1 MSAARE
7 FHEKCKTVF
16 YIEMEW
22 IHKQLLK
29 LKLYAMFIAWT
40 KVCVLPGFS
49 PLPIY
54 TVATFFFKEIGKE
67 TLVNKAS
74 SLAYNFMLAI
84 FPAIIFLFT
93 LIPYIPKRIGF
104 QEQLMSLLALIL
116 PHNAYFAFESTIN
129 EIVNIQN
136 GNLLSIGFI
145 LSLFFATNGVHK
157 LMIAFNKSSLIVET
171 RTWLKQRL
179 VAIILTIIISF
190 SVIVCIAAMA
200 ISEILLN
207 YIEEE
212 LHYTGNL
219 TSYVIQLTSWT
230 LLGTLYFITVS
241 ILYRY
246 GPAHA
251 KKWKFFSAGS
261 WLATILAFLTIW
273 GFSYYIN
280 HFNSYNKLYGSI
292 GTLIVMMIWLYLNS
306 LILLVGFELNASV
319 DLSKRSVK
327 IIRPN
332 FNIFKKPLPVENKLE
347 KS

>member
-1 MSAARE
+1 MNWV
-7 FHEKCKTVF
+7 HQ
-16 YIEMEW
+16 
-22 IHKQLLK
+22 QLLR
-29 LKLYAMFIAWT
+29 LAPYRLFIKWT
-40 KVCVLPGFS
+40 KACVLPGFS
-49 PLPIY
+49 PLPLY

-93 LIPYIPKRIGF
+93 LIPYIPKSIGF
-104 QEQLMSLLALIL
+104 QKTLMDLLALVL
-116 PHNAYFAFESTIN
+116 PNNAYLAFETTIN

-136 GNLLSIGFI
+136 GSLLSVGFI
-145 LSLFFATNGVHK
+145 LSIFFSTNGVHK
-157 LMIAFNKSSLIVET
+157 LMVAFNKSSLIVET

-179 VAIILTIIISF
+179 VAMVLTLIIAV

-200 ISEILLN
+200 IGEILLTYLQNELN
-207 YIEEE
+207 YKGGIT
-212 LHYTGNL
+212 LFA
-219 TSYVIQLTSWT
+219 IQLTKWA
-230 LLGTLYFITVS
+230 LLGILYFITVS

-261 WLATILAFLTIW
+261 WLATILAFVTIW
-273 GFSYYIN
+273 GFSFYIN
-280 HFNSYNKLYGSI
+280 NFGSYNKLYGSI
-292 GTLIVMMIWLYLNS
+292 GTLIVVMIWLYLNS
-306 LILLVGFELNASV
+306 LILLIGFELNASV

-332 FNIFKKPLPVENKLE
+332 FNLFKKPLQTEEKLNK
-347 KS
+347 

>member
-1 MSAARE
+1 MN
-7 FHEKCKTVF
+7 
-16 YIEMEW
+16 W
-22 IHKQLLK
+22 IHQQLLK
-29 LKLYAMFIAWT
+29 LKIYSLFIEWT

-49 PLPIY
+49 PLPLY
-54 TVATFFFKEIGKE
+54 TVATFFFREIGKD

-104 QEQLMSLLALIL
+104 QEQLMKILALVL
-116 PHNAYFAFESTIN
+116 PNNAFNAFETTIK
-129 EIVNIQN
+129 EIVNIEN
-136 GNLLSIGFI
+136 GSLLSLGFF
-145 LSLFFATNGVHK
+145 LSVFFSTNGVHH
-157 LMIAFNKSSLIVET
+157 LMVAFNKSSLVVET

-179 VAIILTIIISF
+179 VAIILTVIIAF

-200 ISEILLN
+200 IGELLLN
-207 YIEEE
+207 YLKEEI
-212 LHYTGNL
+212 HYKG
-219 TSYVIQLTSWT
+219 QLTVYIIKFTRWA
-230 LLGTLYFITVS
+230 LLGILYFTTVS

-246 GPAHA
+246 GPAHS

-273 GFSYYIN
+273 GFSFYIN
-280 HFNSYNKLYGSI
+280 NFSSYNKIYGSI

-332 FNIFKKPLPVENKLE
+332 FNIFKKPLPVEDKLE
-347 KS
+347 K

>member
-1 MSAARE
+1 MNW
-7 FHEKCKTVF
+7 VQ
-16 YIEMEW
+16 
-22 IHKQLLK
+22 KQLLK
-29 LKLYAMFIAWT
+29 IKLYRLFIAWT

-54 TVATFFFKEIGKE
+54 TVSTFFFKEIAKE
-67 TLVNKAS
+67 TLVNRAS

-93 LIPYIPKRIGF
+93 LIPYIPKSIGF
-104 QEQLMSLLALIL
+104 QDQLMSLLALVL
-116 PHNAYFAFESTIN
+116 PNNAYLAFETTLN

-136 GNLLSIGFI
+136 GSLLSVGFV

-157 LMIAFNKSSLIVET
+157 LMVAFNKSSLLVET
-171 RTWLKQRL
+171 RTWIKQRW
-179 VAIILTIIISF
+179 VAIILTVIIAL

-200 ISEILLN
+200 IGEIMLN
-207 YIEEE
+207 YLQKE
-212 LHYTGNL
+212 LHYKGGITL
-219 TSYVIQLTSWT
+219 FAIQLTRWT
-230 LLGTLYFITVS
+230 LLGVLYFITVS

-273 GFSYYIN
+273 GFSFYIN
-280 HFNSYNKLYGSI
+280 HFSSYNKIYGSI
-292 GTLIVMMIWLYLNS
+292 GTLIVIMIWLYLNS
-306 LILLVGFELNASV
+306 LIVLVGFELNASV

-332 FNIFKKPLPVENKLE
+332 FNIFKKPLPVEEKLE
-347 KS
+347 K